1 MVLRLFTINVVGPKI
16 GVSHCMKSNLLNLK
30 YLEEILFPIYQWEKM
45 IVSYN
50 IVFKMLRF
58 FSKSYK
64 VLTSYF
70 LVKDSETGI
79 AKLKIN
85 HPEKCNALTGK
96 QSFIMSRLLLQDG
109 VKCVTNYTKLLLLLF
124 LSLFL
129 IILKRKDK
137 NYYIFCPILF

>member
-96 QSFIMSRLLLQDG
+96 QSFIMSRLLWRMESNVSQITQNFY
-109 VKCVTNYTKLLLLLF
+109 CCCFSLF
-124 LSLFL
+124 FL

-137 NYYIFCPILF
+137 NYDIFCPILF